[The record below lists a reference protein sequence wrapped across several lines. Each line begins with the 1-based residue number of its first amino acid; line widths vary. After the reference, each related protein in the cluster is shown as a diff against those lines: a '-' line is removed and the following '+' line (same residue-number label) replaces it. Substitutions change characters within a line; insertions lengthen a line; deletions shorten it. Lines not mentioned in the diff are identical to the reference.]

1 MMRWIPILALL
12 LLPMILGGCASD
24 SSVVYRSPSHFYYP
38 NHSPYHYYDSDYF
51 YGGWPMYQHTPRWRG
66 YEIGPMPTKNIDDF
80 SAEEKRR
87 TVDTVNLINL
97 YNSDPNRSWL
107 WWDQRRIRVTP
118 SP

>member
-1 MMRWIPILALL
+1 M
-12 LLPMILGGCASD
+12 
-24 SSVVYRSPSHFYYP
+24 
-38 NHSPYHYYDSDYF
+38 
-51 YGGWPMYQHTPRWRG
+51 
-66 YEIGPMPTKNIDDF
+66 KNIDDL
-80 SAEEKRR
+80 SAEEMRR